1 MTKILISYILACY
14 NAEKY
19 IGFCLDILY
28 AQDIDENEFEIIC
41 VNDCSKD
48 KTLDIILD
56 YKKEHTNLVLIDHES
71 NKGLGCTRNDG
82 LKCAQGKYLWFLDND
97 DRIKQN
103 VIKSLI
109 DECEK
114 DSLDVLLFNFER
126 INECGDK
133 IENVVVFPDSEV
145 MNGCE
150 YIKQTFGEEYV
161 YHLGYVW
168 RQIYRNN
175 YLKQLNVK
183 FPEDSL
189 WDDTVMPPKSLIY
202 AKKAKSLEKSYYQ
215 YRINSNSISGEYNKK
230 YRGDLIYQWSFV
242 AGKELYDFSK
252 EINEFDKE
260 IASWLNK
267 KSMFFFNGFTLKL
280 IKAPFKEKMAF
291 FYLLNENR
299 AKVNQILPYLNL
311 FNSVICRY
319 YVIGILS
326 SILIKPFYLFKLYIK
341 KLDL

>member
-19 IGFCLDILY
+19 IGFCLDSLY

-41 VNDCSKD
+41 VNDCSQD
-48 KTLDIILD
+48 KTLDIILE

-82 LKCAQGKYLWFLDND
+82 LKYAQGKYLWFLDND
-97 DRIKQN
+97 DAIKHN

-109 DECEK
+109 DMCEK
-114 DSLDVLLFNFER
+114 NSLDVLLFNFER
-126 INECGDK
+126 INESGYK

-145 MNGCE
+145 MNGCK

-168 RQIYRNN
+168 RQIYRND
-175 YLKQLNVK
+175 YLKQLNVR

-202 AKKAKSLEKSYYQ
+202 AKRVKSLTESYYQ
-215 YRINSNSISGEYNKK
+215 YRINSDSISGEYNKK
-230 YRGDLIYQWSFV
+230 CRGDLIYQWSFV
-242 AGKELYDFSK
+242 AGMELYDFSN
-252 EINEFDKE
+252 ELNEFDNE
-260 IASWLNK
+260 IASWLNER
-267 KSMFFFNGFTLKL
+267 STFFFNGFTLKL
-280 IKAPFKEKMAF
+280 IKAPIKEKLVF
-291 FYLLNENR
+291 FSLI
-299 AKVNQILPYLNL
+299 KKHITQVKPILPYLNL
-311 FNSVICRY
+311 FNSLICRY
-319 YVIGILS
+319 CAIGLVSSVI
-326 SILIKPFYLFKLYIK
+326 IKPFYLLKLYVK
-341 KLDL
+341 RLDL